1 MLRPNPLESFFNS
14 IRLTSVKAGPF
25 PGDFAGDLAGD
36 LAGDFAGNF
45 AGDFEASAML
55 GAKLLT
61 GDLAGLI

>member
-36 LAGDFAGNF
+36 LAGDFAGDF
-45 AGDFEASAML
+45 AASAML